1 MAAHDAVSLWRLAAP
16 EEVASHLKSV
26 YGPAACMEAL
36 WRLNCPDSAQDDNRA
51 FWLAVLDRLG
61 VAGLAEV
68 KLTPQIVAGFY
79 AAHLDDPLR
88 TAGDRVLEAMKDGD
102 GGKEVFW
109 SAVLNAVFSS
119 ESVSDTDGTSAG
131 SCYVRKPNLLA

>member
-16 EEVASHLKSV
+16 EEVASSLKRV
-26 YGPAACMEAL
+26 YGPAACVEAL
-36 WRLNCPDSAQDDNRA
+36 WRLNCPDSAEDDNRA

-79 AAHLDDPLR
+79 AAHFDHPVGQAR
-88 TAGDRVLEAMKDGD
+88 VRVLEAKRDGD
-102 GGKEVFW
+102 RRKETFW
-109 SAVLNAVFSS
+109 SAVSNAILSNC
-119 ESVSDTDGTSAG
+119 SA
-131 SCYVRKPNLLA
+131 